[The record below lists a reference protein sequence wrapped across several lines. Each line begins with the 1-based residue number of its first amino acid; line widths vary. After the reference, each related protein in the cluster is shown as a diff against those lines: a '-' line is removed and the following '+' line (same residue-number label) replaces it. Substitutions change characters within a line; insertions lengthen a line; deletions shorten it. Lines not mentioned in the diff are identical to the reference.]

1 MNRKRLFLE
10 APIGDYLPD
19 DFKQRAKDSSQR
31 LYDDPQN
38 PAPSSNEVASIMMTL
53 PGMEGSKRNQLKD
66 LAIKYFYQLRPWIKT
81 LVDDGR
87 IELKVNLGGMSGG
100 RQKPQAVSPSKITK
114 AKEQDPNFDEKVKKR
129 NFTNARVQGKAW
141 LDGFGAIKKMESDIK
156 SIDPNLYNQ
165 YMKFV
170 NGASRFY
177 WENSDMLERMASTG
191 AGRVAYCDVYPSNE
205 NPGTWVIEA
214 GAPHL
219 PLLMHELIKGAEY
232 YESLFS
238 LPSNKEIGDTIIDVA
253 DTHKHEIQNM
263 NYGRFLISKI
273 RYFLEEMVDGY
284 EPSMESDIFMMIE
297 SLPETEYNKFMDGI
311 VKDDNKIIGQFI
323 KFCEDAVNELK

>member
-19 DFKQRAKDSSQR
+19 DFKQRAKDSSSR
-31 LYDDPQN
+31 LYNDPQN
-38 PAPSSNEVASIMMTL
+38 PAPSSNEVASIMMSL

-66 LAIKYFYQLRPWIKT
+66 LAIKYFYQLRPWVKI
-81 LVDDGR
+81 LVDEGR

-100 RQKPQAVSPSKITK
+100 RHKSQIVSPSKITK

-165 YMKFV
+165 YTKFV

-311 VKDDNKIIGQFI
+311 VKDDNKIIEQFI